1 MCVIVL
7 NKLDLKF
14 SLHVKKKKG
23 DVQGLPPASSTGLDH
38 PYSITLLVCTYFNRS
53 SGLVTVLKRCQ

>member
-14 SLHVKKKKG
+14 SLHVKKKI
-23 DVQGLPPASSTGLDH
+23 DVQELPPASSTGLDH
-38 PYSITLLVCTYFNRS
+38 PYSITLLVCTIFNRS